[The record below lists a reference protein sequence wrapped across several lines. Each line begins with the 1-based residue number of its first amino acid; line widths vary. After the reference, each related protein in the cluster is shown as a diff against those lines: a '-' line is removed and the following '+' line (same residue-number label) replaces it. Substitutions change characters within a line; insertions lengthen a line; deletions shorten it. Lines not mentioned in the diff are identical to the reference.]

1 MHGYQPHEEHD
12 REQRRKTFVK
22 NGQNSP
28 SSLMPRSKRTKYPA
42 TLKERTE
49 VRSRAEQLA
58 GAKKMR
64 QLAQK
69 ARTQERR
76 EYLLK
81 LAALGSALARV
92 NPDQSLPQEAERP
105 CTEAGEQH
113 VIPGAE
119 CLGIVRPA
127 VGSD

>member
-1 MHGYQPHEEHD
+1 
-12 REQRRKTFVK
+12 
-22 NGQNSP
+22 
-28 SSLMPRSKRTKYPA
+28 
-42 TLKERTE
+42 

-81 LAALGSALARV
+81 LAALGIALARV
-92 NPDQSLPQEAERP
+92 NPDQGLPPEAERP
-105 CTEAGEQH
+105 STEAGEQH

-119 CLGIVRPA
+119 RISDAEFARRKAAEALKAEVNQKPADEGLFGDGANQTDLVELAGRPNR
-127 VGSD
+127 VKS